1 VTTCGCFL
9 NVVTPLAPL
18 SPEEVEKMVA
28 AMADHL
34 RIPEEALPFADMAR
48 VAFNRL
54 RDLRSGA

>member
-1 VTTCGCFL
+1 
-9 NVVTPLAPL
+9 
-18 SPEEVEKMVA
+18 
-28 AMADHL
+28 MADHL